1 VSRLTRLWLTWFAA
15 GFVVVALAALA
26 LAFALDAPGR

>member
-1 VSRLTRLWLTWFAA
+1 VARLVAA
-15 GFVVVALAALA
+15 GFVIVALAALA